1 MEIKKLVDYVNRS
14 FIASDYLRA
23 PDIYYYMDLVIDDI
37 NDRLQAKFPTFTDW
51 QAFVARWN
59 AHIQGPNPEPMP
71 HNDENEIEFDDMP
84 PWPPLPGDPGFDEF
98 SYPSYGSV
106 PHYRPKP
113 KRHEVPVAWRLRS
126 NSNYDAFPDK
136 YLRSVVALGV
146 AVKFYTRD
154 EEGEQIALD
163 YQNRYE
169 NALFKMTRD
178 YHNQVPWYFQE
189 NTGGF
194 IDFSYNREEWP
205 RDLVP
210 RGVVMRGQNS
220 KNI

>member
-1 MEIKKLVDYVNRS
+1 MEYDKYIQDQEEMLDKL
-14 FIASDYLRA
+14 SD
-23 PDIYYYMDLVIDDI
+23 
-37 NDRLQAKFPTFTDW
+37 DW
-51 QAFVARWN
+51 QDFVARWN
-59 AHIQGPNPEPMP
+59 ARIQGPNPVPGEGMP
-71 HNDENEIEFDDMP
+71 DDML
-84 PWPPLPGDPGFDEF
+84 PWPPLPGDADYDDF
-98 SYPSYGSV
+98 SYPAYGV
-106 PHYRPKP
+106 APHCTLKP
-113 KRHEVPVAWRLRS
+113 KRAEVPIEQRLRS

-154 EEGEQIALD
+154 EEGEQIAQD

-169 NALFKMTRD
+169 MALFKMTRD

-194 IDFSYNREEWP
+194 IDFSHNREECP

>member
-51 QAFVARWN
+51 QDFVARWN
-59 AHIQGPNPEPMP
+59 ARIQGPNPVPGEGMP
-71 HNDENEIEFDDMP
+71 DVML
-84 PWPPLPGDPGFDEF
+84 PWPPLPGDADYDDF
-98 SYPSYGSV
+98 SYPAYGV
-106 PHYRPKP
+106 APHCTLKP
-113 KRHEVPVAWRLRS
+113 KRAEVPIEQRLRS

-136 YLRSVVALGV
+136 YLRSVVALGT

-154 EEGEQIALD
+154 EEGEQIAQD

-169 NALFKMTRD
+169 MALFKMTRD

-194 IDFSYNREEWP
+194 IDFSHNREEWP

>member
-51 QAFVARWN
+51 QDFVARWN
-59 AHIQGPNPEPMP
+59 ARIQGSNPVPGEGMP
-71 HNDENEIEFDDMP
+71 DDML
-84 PWPPLPGDPGFDEF
+84 PWPPLPGDVDYDDF
-98 SYPSYGSV
+98 SYPAYGV
-106 PHYRPKP
+106 APHCTLKP
-113 KRHEVPVAWRLRS
+113 KRAEVPIEQRLRS

-136 YLRSVVALGV
+136 YLRSVVALGT

-154 EEGEQIALD
+154 EEGEQIAQD

-169 NALFKMTRD
+169 MALFKMTRD

-194 IDFSYNREEWP
+194 IDFSHNREECP

>member
-51 QAFVARWN
+51 QDCVARWN
-59 AHIQGPNPEPMP
+59 ARIQGPNPVPGEGMP
-71 HNDENEIEFDDMP
+71 DDML
-84 PWPPLPGDPGFDEF
+84 PWPPLPGDADYDDF
-98 SYPSYGSV
+98 SYPAYGV
-106 PHYRPKP
+106 APHCTLKP
-113 KRHEVPVAWRLRS
+113 KRAEVPIEQRLRS

-154 EEGEQIALD
+154 EEGEQTAQD

-169 NALFKMTRD
+169 MALFKMTRD

-194 IDFSYNREEWP
+194 IDFSHNREEWP

>member
-51 QAFVARWN
+51 QDFVASWN
-59 AHIQGPNPEPMP
+59 ARIKGPNPVP
-71 HNDENEIEFDDMP
+71 DEDMP
-84 PWPPLPGDPGFDEF
+84 PWPPLPGDADYDDF
-98 SYPSYGSV
+98 SYPAYGV
-106 PHYRPKP
+106 APHCTLKP
-113 KRHEVPVAWRLRS
+113 KRAEVPIEQRLRS

-136 YLRSVVALGV
+136 YLRSVVALGT

-154 EEGEQIALD
+154 EEGEQIAQD

-169 NALFKMTRD
+169 MALFKMTRD

-194 IDFSYNREEWP
+194 IDFSHNREEWP

>member
-51 QAFVARWN
+51 QDFVASWN
-59 AHIQGPNPEPMP
+59 ARIQGPNPVPGEGMP
-71 HNDENEIEFDDMP
+71 DDMP
-84 PWPPLPGDPGFDEF
+84 PWPQLPGDIDYDDF
-98 SYPSYGSV
+98 SYPAYGV
-106 PHYRPKP
+106 APHCTLKP
-113 KRHEVPVAWRLRS
+113 KRTEVPIEQRLRS

-136 YLRSVVALGV
+136 YLRSVVALGT

-154 EEGEQIALD
+154 EEGEQIAQD

-169 NALFKMTRD
+169 MALFKMTRD

-194 IDFSYNREEWP
+194 IDFSHNREEWP

>member
-51 QAFVARWN
+51 QDFVASWN
-59 AHIQGPNPEPMP
+59 ARIQGPNPVP
-71 HNDENEIEFDDMP
+71 DEDMP
-84 PWPPLPGDPGFDEF
+84 PWPPLPRDG
-98 SYPSYGSV
+98 YL
-106 PHYRPKP
+106 KI
-113 KRHEVPVAWRLRS
+113 RS

-154 EEGEQIALD
+154 EEGEQIAQD

-169 NALFKMTRD
+169 MALFKMTRD

-205 RDLVP
+205 RDLIP